1 MSYDYFYL
9 TNKLTKIEIMSN
21 IIGKIA
27 QIAESEAN
35 IFIAHI
41 LFLFSYNE
49 SSLLSMTIRTK
60 NDRRNVILRII
71 GIA

>member
-1 MSYDYFYL
+1 MI
-9 TNKLTKIEIMSN
+9 NKLTKIEIMSN

-27 QIAESEAN
+27 QIEESEDN
-35 IFIAHI
+35 IFIEHT

-60 NDRRNVILRII
+60 NDRRKVILRVI